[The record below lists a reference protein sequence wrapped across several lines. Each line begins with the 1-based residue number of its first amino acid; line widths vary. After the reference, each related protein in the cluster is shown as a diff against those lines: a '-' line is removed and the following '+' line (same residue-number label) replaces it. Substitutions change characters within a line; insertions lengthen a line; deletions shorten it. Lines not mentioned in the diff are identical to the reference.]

1 VTYDLRIE
9 RLIDA
14 VPEAVFD
21 AFVDP
26 DAQKVLYENEEER
39 NWTVESELDLRVGG
53 TWTIVFGKVGEEPF
67 RETNVFIEVD
77 RPRRL
82 VYTSTMFKGKH
93 GGSFDT
99 TVTVEFEDRDGKT
112 LLTILQTGFESREE
126 RDMIEGGWPSIIDAL
141 ERVVGGTRG

>member
-1 VTYDLRIE
+1 MTYDLRIE

-14 VPEAVFD
+14 PTEAVFD

-26 DAQKVLYENEEER
+26 EAQKVLYDNEEEAD
-39 NWTVESELDLRVGG
+39 WTVDSDLDLRVGG

-67 RETNVFIEVD
+67 RENNVFTEVD

-82 VYTSTMFKGKH
+82 VFRSTMVQGKY

-99 TVTVEFEDRDGKT
+99 ILTVKFEDRDGKT
-112 LLTILQTGFESREE
+112 LLTIVQTGFESREE
-126 RDMIEGGWPSIIDAL
+126 RDMIEGGWPSILDAL
-141 ERVVGGTRG
+141 ERVVGATPG